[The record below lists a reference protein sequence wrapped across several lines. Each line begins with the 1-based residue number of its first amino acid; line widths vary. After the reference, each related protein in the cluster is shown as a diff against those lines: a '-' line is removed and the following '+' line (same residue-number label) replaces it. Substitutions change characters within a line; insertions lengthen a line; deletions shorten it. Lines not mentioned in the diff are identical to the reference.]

1 MACLFFLKY
10 IQMLFLRQGL
20 DWEIGDT
27 GPDHCVALGYL
38 YNSLNLSFQAQNEE
52 NPVR

>member
-10 IQMLFLRQGL
+10 IQLFLRKGL

-27 GPDHCVALGYL
+27 EPDHCVALGYL
-38 YNSLNLSFQAQNEE
+38 YNLLDLSFQAQNEE